1 MFELD
6 DFLNTNQPE
15 EAPEWATSDTKR
27 TLYKH
32 VCAEFARIKGLMESG
47 RYLAIKERKI
57 VSRTVAAASDVHYSL
72 LSTRRHP
79 EIHELI
85 IQYNTELE
93 KLWNHLESTKYK
105 VAKKPSKATIEA
117 QLREKT
123 AEVERLTNLRLA
135 EALTA
140 ALENQMVDNH
150 RGLVAMIEHQ
160 KAEIERLQN
169 RNGELSKQLRHMMT
183 AVDNIKSK

>member
-6 DFLNTNQPE
+6 DFLNTNLPD
-15 EAPEWATSDTKR
+15 EAPEWATSETKR

-32 VCAEFARIKGLMESG
+32 VCAEFVRIKGLMESG
-47 RYLAIKERKI
+47 QDLAIKERKI
-57 VSRTVAAASDVHYSL
+57 VARAVAVASDVHYSL
-72 LSTRRHP
+72 LSTRRQP

-85 IQYNTELE
+85 THYNTELD

-123 AEVERLTNLRLA
+123 AEVERLTNLRLS

-140 ALENQMVDNH
+140 ALENQLVDNH

-160 KAEIERLQN
+160 KAEIERLQS
-169 RNGELSKQLRHMMT
+169 RNSELSKQLRNMMM